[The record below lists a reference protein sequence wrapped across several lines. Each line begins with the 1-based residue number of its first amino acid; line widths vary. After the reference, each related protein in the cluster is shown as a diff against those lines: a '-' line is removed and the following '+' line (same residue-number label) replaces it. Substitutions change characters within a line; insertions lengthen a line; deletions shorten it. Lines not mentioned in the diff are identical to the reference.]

1 MGIAKRSLNVVYN
14 LYTIFEMVN
23 EFAND
28 TVERATA
35 AEQVYRALKR
45 DIITLRHRPGAS
57 LTEHQLAEQ
66 YGTSRVPVR
75 EACRRLDQEGL
86 LIGRPYRGFSVN
98 QISLKEIDDSFDLRL
113 RLETLALELAA
124 KRASAADLERLRD
137 LAATEYTY
145 HDWDSYVEFL
155 DRNLDFHIQL
165 ASLSRNDR
173 LVSVLRDLLGSM
185 QRFFFLGLDLGDFAC
200 EMRSEHEELVALL
213 SEGSV
218 DEASACMSR
227 QINSSRER
235 IFRALIEDRIDLP
248 IE

>member
-1 MGIAKRSLNVVYN
+1 MASVVEGRV
-14 LYTIFEMVN
+14 TEKH
-23 EFAND
+23 
-28 TVERATA
+28 TA

-45 DIITLRHRPGAS
+45 DIITLQHRPGTA
-57 LTEHQLAEQ
+57 LTEQQLANL

-75 EACRRLDQEGL
+75 EACSRLDQEGL
-86 LIGRPYRGFSVN
+86 LTGRPYRGYSVN
-98 QISLKEIDDSFDLRL
+98 PISLKEIGDCFDLRL
-113 RLETLALELAA
+113 GLETRALELAA
-124 KRASAADLERLRD
+124 RRATAADLERLRN

-165 ASLSRNDR
+165 AALSRNDR

-185 QRFFFLGLDLGDFAC
+185 QRFFFLGLDLGDFAS

-213 SEGSV
+213 SG
-218 DEASACMSR
+218 DNPDLAIACMHR
-227 QINSSRER
+227 QIESSRSR
-235 IFRALIEDRIDLP
+235 ILRALIEDRIDLP

>member
-1 MGIAKRSLNVVYN
+1 MKSA
-14 LYTIFEMVN
+14 
-23 EFAND
+23 
-28 TVERATA
+28 VEGREQERHTA

-45 DIITLRHRPGAS
+45 DIITLQHRPGAS
-57 LTEHQLAEQ
+57 LTEQQLATL

-75 EACRRLDQEGL
+75 EACSRLDQEGL
-86 LIGRPYRGFSVN
+86 LTGRPYRGYSVN
-98 QISLKEIDDSFDLRL
+98 NISLKEIGDCFDLRL
-113 RLETLALELAA
+113 GLETRALELAA
-124 KRASAADLERLRD
+124 QRATAGDLERLRV

-165 ASLSRNDR
+165 AALSRNDR

-185 QRFFFLGLDLGDFAC
+185 QRFFFLGLDLGDFAS

-213 SEGSV
+213 SG
-218 DEASACMSR
+218 DNPDLAIACLNR
-227 QINSSRER
+227 QIASSRSR
-235 IFRALIEDRIDLP
+235 ILRALIEDRVDLP